1 MKLLTIVLALAL
13 AAPSLGALA
22 APSLAFGCPGYKSGK
37 TTCTSKTSLTGT
49 TQHQLLPAPFHWLS
63 SRTPLAVVPDWRWL
77 VRVQVS
83 VPDGG
88 PAFVRKAGR

>member
-49 TQHQLLPAPFHWLS
+49 THTSCCRPL
-63 SRTPLAVVPDWRWL
+63 PLAQQSHASCRC
-77 VRVQVS
+77 
-83 VPDGG
+83 
-88 PAFVRKAGR
+88 A

>member
-22 APSLAFGCPGYKSGK
+22 APSLAFGCGVQVRQDDLYIEDLAHRYHP
-37 TTCTSKTSLTGT
+37 
-49 TQHQLLPAPFHWLS
+49 HQLLPPPSTGSAVARRL
-63 SRTPLAVVPDWRWL
+63 PLCLAWRWL
-77 VRVQVS
+77 VRMQVS